1 MVLQL
6 SLHLQPLGCN
16 FIHWICLK
24 FLQLSS
30 PDVTNNI
37 KAALLDVINE
47 VHQVTGVARVGYH
60 KEDLRSPVF
69 DMWLAWVQHK
79 QIFAYLSNKAINSQ
93 RLWMLQKVIMVSIK
107 ILKMMSTISLLT
119 VLFFTHILSLTPY
132 LLAHLPRRHAFDYAS
147 LSKP

>member
-16 FIHWICLK
+16 FIHRICLK

-37 KAALLDVINE
+37 KTTLLDVINK

-69 DMWLAWVQHK
+69 DMRLAWVQHK

-93 RLWMLQKVIMVSIK
+93 RDLGCFKKLLWSALKWHEIK
-107 ILKMMSTISLLT
+107 IFKMMFTISLLT
-119 VLFFTHILSLTPY
+119 CIIFYTHTLSHFIPSC
-132 LLAHLPRRHAFDYAS
+132 S
-147 LSKP
+147 LGK